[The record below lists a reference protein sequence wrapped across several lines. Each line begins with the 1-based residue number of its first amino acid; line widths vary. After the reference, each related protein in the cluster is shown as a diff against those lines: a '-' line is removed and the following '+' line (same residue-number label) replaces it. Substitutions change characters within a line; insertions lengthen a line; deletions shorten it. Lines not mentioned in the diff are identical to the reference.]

1 MEEGTLPPSLSE
13 QVSAGQE
20 EAARESA
27 EELERSAGGLVEG
40 RVWGLA

>member
-1 MEEGTLPPSLSE
+1 MEEGTLPLSLSE

-27 EELERSAGGLVEG
+27 EELERPGGLVEG